1 MPSTVPPQPPAI
13 FAPAPVIDKK
23 VATTPGANPVITV
36 PQEVAPP
43 PVSDAEVRAAF
54 VTQAG
59 AIKASER
66 TADATKKAAET
77 SAHYAFIAACLA
89 LVGALFGGLV
99 AWRNGWLTTRTT
111 QQIKHADYRQA
122 WIDKLREEMARFR
135 RLAAENDGTV
145 ICDAVVKESMSTIV
159 LRMDKDDPDYG
170 ELTRL
175 MGVVAD
181 RSFASRNKEDEK
193 AKEARDAAND
203 AIADFLLVSQRILKR
218 EWEVTKRD
226 LHATPWGRPFIWIAN
241 WHRRCRREEEKE
253 VVRRE
258 RNNLPLDPPKELS
271 RSARWPIWWRTRQ
284 RPPRDPMAPILR
296 IGRLELMKREPA
308 SPPAAEEA

>member
-1 MPSTVPPQPPAI
+1 MPATVPPQPPTI
-13 FAPAPVIDKK
+13 VAPAPAIDKK
-23 VATTPGANPVITV
+23 VTITPGAKPVVTV
-36 PQEVAPP
+36 RQEAAPP
-43 PVSDAEVRAAF
+43 PVSDAAVRAAL

-66 TADATKKAAET
+66 TANATKKAAET

-122 WIDKLREEMARFR
+122 WIDKLREEMARFT

-145 ICDAVVKESMSTIV
+145 ACDAKVKESISTIV
-159 LRMDKDDPDYG
+159 LRMDKDDPEYG

-175 MGVVAD
+175 MGVVSD
-181 RSFASRNKEDEK
+181 KSFASRNEDANK

-226 LHATPWGRPFIWIAN
+226 MHATPWGRPFIWIAN
-241 WHRRCRREEEKE
+241 WHRRRRREEEKE

-258 RNNLPLDPPKELS
+258 RKSLPLDPPKELWKP
-271 RSARWPIWWRTRQ
+271 ARWPIWWRTRQ
-284 RPPRDPMAPILR
+284 KPPRDPKAPILR
-296 IGRLELMKREPA
+296 IGRVELMEREPA
-308 SPPAAEEA
+308 PTTVQPSN